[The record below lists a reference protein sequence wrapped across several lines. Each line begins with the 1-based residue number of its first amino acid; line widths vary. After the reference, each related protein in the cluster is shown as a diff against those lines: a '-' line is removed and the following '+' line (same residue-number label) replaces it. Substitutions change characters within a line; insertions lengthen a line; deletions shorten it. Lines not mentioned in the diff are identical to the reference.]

1 MRETRAA
8 KIGGQINAFVLLLIA
23 LTCLAPVVNI
33 LSISFSGKTAVETG
47 QVYFWPVDFSLFS
60 YKLLFDGT
68 RIVQALFNGIEV
80 TLVGIVLSMIFT
92 ICAAYPLSKGYFLG
106 RRPYTL
112 LILFTL
118 VFNGG
123 IIPTYL
129 VLKWLGLINTYGAL
143 WLPGMISAYNM
154 LVMKSYFES
163 LPSEVE
169 DAARIDGCNEWRLL
183 LRIVLPLSMPVL
195 ATMILFYG
203 VSYWNMFMN
212 VLIYINSTEKYTI
225 TVLIQQMIQSQA
237 VISESLQND
246 AQSSADLVP
255 MGIQSAGIM
264 ILIFPMAIIY
274 PFLQKYFVKG
284 IMLGSVKG

>member
-264 ILIFPMAIIY
+264 ILILPMAIIY